1 MIRKMR
7 AFILTVFC
15 ITQGVLWGQT
25 DDFHREIMD
34 MMALKGDEVTASVSF
49 HDVFPKL
56 QRNFANKKIE
66 PEVWQELRQDEAEQ
80 VKEYV
85 TQGAF
90 AYRQFLNREDVASM
104 STFYASDAGQKYAMQ
119 QDLSAKDQKAVDQF
133 FKTQSGQKLIE
144 KRDSIALAL
153 DQIKKDW
160 SETLFKKKM
169 RQLIKG
175 GHLKN

>member
-1 MIRKMR
+1 MR
-7 AFILTVFC
+7 AFILTVFS
-15 ITQGVLWGQT
+15 ISQRVLWGQT
-25 DDFHREIMD
+25 DDFHREIME

-56 QRNFANKKIE
+56 QRNFARKKIE
-66 PEVWQELRQDEAEQ
+66 PEVWQELRQDEAQQ
-80 VKEYV
+80 VQEYV

-90 AYRQFLNREDVASM
+90 AYRQFLNRDDVASL
-104 STFYASDAGQKYAMQ
+104 TNFYASDAGQNYLMQ
-119 QDLSAKDQKAVDQF
+119 QELSAKDQKAVNQF
-133 FKTQSGQKLIE
+133 FKTQAGLKFIE

>member
-1 MIRKMR
+1 MR

-15 ITQGVLWGQT
+15 ISQGVLWEQT

-34 MMALKGDEVTASVSF
+34 MMELKGDEVTASVSF
-49 HDVFPKL
+49 NDVFPKL
-56 QRNFANKKIE
+56 QRNFARKKIE
-66 PEVWQELRQDEAEQ
+66 PEVWQELRQDEAQQ
-80 VKEYV
+80 VQEYV

-90 AYRQFLNREDVASM
+90 AYRQFLNRDDVASL
-104 STFYASDAGQKYAMQ
+104 TNFYASDAGQNYLMQ
-119 QDLSAKDQKAVDQF
+119 QELSAKDQKAVNQF
-133 FKTQSGQKLIE
+133 FKTQAGLKLIE

>member
-7 AFILTVFC
+7 AIILTVFC
-15 ITQGVLWGQT
+15 ISQGVLWGQT

-56 QRNFANKKIE
+56 QRNFARKKIE
-66 PEVWQELRQDEAEQ
+66 PEVWQELRQDEAQQ
-80 VKEYV
+80 VQEYV

-90 AYRQFLNREDVASM
+90 AYRQFLNRDDVASL
-104 STFYASDAGQKYAMQ
+104 TNFYASDAGQNYLMQ
-119 QDLSAKDQKAVDQF
+119 QELSAKDQKAVNQF
-133 FKTQSGQKLIE
+133 FKTQAGLKFIE

-175 GHLKN
+175 GHLNN

>member
-7 AFILTVFC
+7 AFILIIFM
-15 ITQGVLWGQT
+15 ISQGILWGQT

-56 QRNFANKKIE
+56 QRNFARKKIE
-66 PEVWQELRQDEAEQ
+66 PEVWQELRQDEAQQ
-80 VKEYV
+80 VQEYV

-90 AYRQFLNREDVASM
+90 AYRQFLNRDDVASL
-104 STFYASDAGQKYAMQ
+104 TNFYASDAGQNYLMQ
-119 QDLSAKDQKAVDQF
+119 QELSAKDQKAVNQF
-133 FKTQSGQKLIE
+133 FKTQAGLKLIE

>member
-1 MIRKMR
+1 MR

-15 ITQGVLWGQT
+15 IYQGVLWGQT

-56 QRNFANKKIE
+56 QRNFARKKIE
-66 PEVWQELRQDEAEQ
+66 PEVWQELRQDEAQQ
-80 VKEYV
+80 VQEYV

-90 AYRQFLNREDVASM
+90 AYRQFLNRDDVASL
-104 STFYASDAGQKYAMQ
+104 TNFYASDAGQNYLMQ
-119 QDLSAKDQKAVDQF
+119 QELSAKDQKAVNKF
-133 FKTQSGQKLIE
+133 FKTQAGLKFIE

>member
-1 MIRKMR
+1 MR

-15 ITQGVLWGQT
+15 ISQGVLWGQT
-25 DDFHREIMD
+25 DDFHREIME

-56 QRNFANKKIE
+56 QRNFARKKIE
-66 PEVWQELRQDEAEQ
+66 PEVWQELRQDEAQQ
-80 VKEYV
+80 VQEYV

-90 AYRQFLNREDVASM
+90 AYRQFLNRDDVASL
-104 STFYASDAGQKYAMQ
+104 TNFYASDAGQNYLMQ
-119 QDLSAKDQKAVDQF
+119 QELSAKDQKAVNQF
-133 FKTQSGQKLIE
+133 FKTQAGLKFIE

-153 DQIKKDW
+153 DQIIKDW

>member
-7 AFILTVFC
+7 AFILIIFM
-15 ITQGVLWGQT
+15 ISQGILWGQT
-25 DDFHREIMD
+25 DDFHREIME

-49 HDVFPKL
+49 HEVFPKL

-66 PEVWQELRQDEAEQ
+66 PEVWQELQNDEAEQ
-80 VKEYV
+80 VNEYLA
-85 TQGAF
+85 QGAF
-90 AYRQFLNREDVASM
+90 AYRQFLSREEVRSL
-104 STFYASDAGQKYAMQ
+104 SNFYASDAGQKYAMQ
-119 QDLSAKDQKAVDQF
+119 QGLGSKDEKVVDQF
-133 FKTQSGQKLIE
+133 FKTQAGQKIIE
-144 KRDSIALAL
+144 KSDSIALAL
-153 DQIKKDW
+153 DQIKNEW

>member
-7 AFILTVFC
+7 AFILMVIF
-15 ITQGVLWGQT
+15 ISQGVLWGQT

-56 QRNFANKKIE
+56 QRNFARKKIE
-66 PEVWQELRQDEAEQ
+66 PEVWQELRQDEAQQ
-80 VKEYV
+80 VQEYV

-90 AYRQFLNREDVASM
+90 AYRQFLNRDDVASL
-104 STFYASDAGQKYAMQ
+104 TNFYASDAGQNYLMQ
-119 QDLSAKDQKAVDQF
+119 QELSAKDQKAVNQF
-133 FKTQSGQKLIE
+133 FNTQAGLKLIE

>member
-15 ITQGVLWGQT
+15 ISPGVLWGQT

-56 QRNFANKKIE
+56 QRNFASKKIE
-66 PEVWQELRQDEAEQ
+66 PEVWQELQQDEAQQ
-80 VKEYV
+80 VQEYV

-90 AYRQFLNREDVASM
+90 AYRQFLNRDDVASL
-104 STFYASDAGQKYAMQ
+104 TNFYASDAGQNYLMQ
-119 QDLSAKDQKAVDQF
+119 QELSAKDQKAVNQF
-133 FKTQSGQKLIE
+133 FKTQAGLKLIE